1 MTDFKFAKECSEKGK
16 EFDNTYFFYDEK
28 KDIWTS
34 AEKAYIQEEDKRIFY
49 PNPSEED
56 LSKRLPNVIYY
67 KDSINEYYQF
77 RITGY
82 PNGFI
87 CNYVD
92 YSFRVRAWS
101 EENFLFKTGS
111 IIRKTKKECYQKAI
125 LKLNDM
131 ELLK

>member
-1 MTDFKFAKECSEKGK
+1 MTDFKFAKECSEKGI
-16 EFDNTYFFYDEK
+16 EFKGCNKFIREK
-28 KDIWTS
+28 LID
-34 AEKAYIQEEDKRIFY
+34 Y
-49 PNPSEED
+49 PNPSEEE
-56 LSKRLPNVIYY
+56 LSNRLPNVIYY